1 MEPSNPNLTPEGNFT
16 LTYFPSAKDAV
27 PRTPLEEAIQC
38 LSDCLP
44 KTEEEIL
51 QNIQR
56 YHQQCRPLPRKKKHQ
71 LKTVINN
78 VLQPACEEG
87 NQDAIYWMYYAYYY
101 GIGVEADIDKALDY
115 LTIIADC
122 GYPDMQ
128 YELGYLY
135 SEFDCKKMGW
145 RSRKH
150 EAAHWFEKAAVQ
162 GNVEAMYMLGTI
174 YDSCGWGI
182 RHYQKRAFVWFKR
195 AAELGHDEAMCSLCW
210 CYKLGRGTKKN
221 RAKALEW
228 AEKAGWHQEAER
240 LRNGEEQMDEDGFFA
255 NLSTLLLNQ
264 DELF

>member
-16 LTYFPSAKDAV
+16 LTYFPYAMDAE
-27 PRTPLEEAIQC
+27 PHTPLEEAIQF
-38 LSDCLP
+38 LFDCYNY
-44 KTEEEIL
+44 EEEYPQHSPAVRERLQYGINKIL
-51 QNIQR
+51 I
-56 YHQQCRPLPRKKKHQ
+56 
-71 LKTVINN
+71 
-78 VLQPACEEG
+78 PACEEG
-87 NQDAIYWMYYAYYY
+87 NQDAIYWMYYAYFY

-195 AAELGHDEAMCSLCW
+195 AAELGHDEAMFSLCW
-210 CYKLGRGTKKN
+210 CYKIGRGTKKN

-255 NLSTLLLNQ
+255 NLQTLSFNQ
-264 DELF
+264 DNIF